1 MNFEYIIVQA
11 GGKGTRMGKETRN
24 KPKALVP
31 INNLPMLFH
40 LFQKYPNKK
49 FLIIGDYKYEVLD
62 KYLKSFASVDYQMI
76 NADGRK
82 GTCGG
87 LQQALS
93 HIPQEASFLLIWS
106 DIILDKALTTENL
119 DVHNYVGLTFQM
131 PCRWKFQNGA
141 FIEEK
146 SDQFG
151 VAGVF
156 LFENKS
162 FLNDVP
168 IEGEF
173 VRYLSKKDIEFQAF
187 DIQMT
192 DEFGLIEKYAQ
203 LEKKKCRPFNRITEF
218 DEYIIKEGIDNK
230 GLELA
235 QKEQDW
241 YSKADAFG
249 FENIPKVYEINP
261 LKLERIKGKNIYE
274 YDDISYSQKESIL
287 KQLVAC
293 LKELHSFG
301 SIEANSE
308 SLYDAYVGKT
318 FDRLDKIKDLVP
330 FADKETIVING
341 QECKNVFFY
350 KDVIEEKFR
359 NYHVEKFAF
368 IHGDCTFSNILLK
381 NDAVP
386 VLIDPRGYFGYEKY
400 YGDVAYDWAK
410 LYYSI
415 VGNYDQFN
423 LKRFD
428 LTIND
433 NDVLLE
439 ITSSNWE
446 DMEAC
451 YFELLKSDVDV
462 DMIKLIHA
470 IIWLSLTTYAWEDYD
485 SICGAFYN
493 GLLYFNELL

>member
-1 MNFEYIIVQA
+1 MDFEYIIVQA

-40 LFQKYPNKK
+40 LFQKYPSKK
-49 FLIIGDYKYEVLD
+49 FLIIGDYKYEVLE
-62 KYLKSFASVDYQMI
+62 KYLKTFASVDYQMI
-76 NADGRK
+76 NADGKK

-93 HIPQEASFLLIWS
+93 YIPDESSFLLIWS
-106 DIILDKALTTENL
+106 DIVLDKAHTTEDL
-119 DVHNYVGLTFQM
+119 DIHNYVGLTFQM
-131 PCRWKFQNGA
+131 PCRWKFQNGV
-141 FIEEK
+141 FLEEK
-146 SDQFG
+146 SEQFG

-162 FLNDVP
+162 FLADVP

-173 VRYLSKKDIEFQAF
+173 VRYLSQKNIDFHAF

-218 DEYIIKEGIDNK
+218 DKYIIKEGIDDK

-235 QKEQDW
+235 KKEQDW
-241 YSKADAFG
+241 YRKAGEFG
-249 FENIPKVYEINP
+249 IKNIPKIYEINP
-261 LKLERIKGKNIYE
+261 LKLERIKGKNVYE
-274 YDDISYSQKESIL
+274 YDDISYAQKKEIL
-287 KQLVAC
+287 KQLVTC
-293 LKELHSFG
+293 LKELHSCS
-301 SIEANSE
+301 SIEANRE

-318 FDRLDKIKDLVP
+318 FDRLEKVKDLLP
-330 FADKETIVING
+330 FADQKEIVING
-341 QECKNVFFY
+341 KPCKNVFFY
-350 KDVIEEKFR
+350 KDVIEEKFKK
-359 NYHVEKFAF
+359 YQVEKFVF

-381 NDAVP
+381 NDMIP
-386 VLIDPRGYFGYEKY
+386 IMIDPRGYFGYDKY
-400 YGDVAYDWAK
+400 YGDVSYDWAK

-423 LKRFD
+423 LKRFN
-428 LTIND
+428 LSIND
-433 NDVLLE
+433 EDVQLE
-439 ITSSNWE
+439 INSSNWE
-446 DMEAC
+446 EMESY
-451 YFELLKSDVDV
+451 YFELLKDDVDIN
-462 DMIKLIHA
+462 MIKLIHA

-493 GLLYFNELL
+493 GLIYLNELI